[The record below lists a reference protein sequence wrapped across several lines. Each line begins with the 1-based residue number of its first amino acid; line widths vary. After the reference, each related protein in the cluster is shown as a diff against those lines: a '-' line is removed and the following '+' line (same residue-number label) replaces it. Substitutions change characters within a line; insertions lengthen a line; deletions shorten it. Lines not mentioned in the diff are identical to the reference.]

1 MKIEIP
7 SVLINKDKQSVIAF
21 LSNLENLQKLLPTD
35 KIEDFKANADTCSF
49 KLKGY
54 SKLSFEKVKAT
65 YTKVMLKSGAES
77 PFQFQLEINVNPET
91 ENTCTAESKLNAD
104 INPFVKMM
112 VEKPLTQFFEYI
124 QNRLQTHFA

>member
-1 MKIEIP
+1 
-7 SVLINKDKQSVIAF
+7 
-21 LSNLENLQKLLPTD
+21 
-35 KIEDFKANADTCSF
+35 
-49 KLKGY
+49 
-54 SKLSFEKVKAT
+54 
-65 YTKVMLKSGAES
+65 MLKSGAES
-77 PFQFQLEINVNPET
+77 PFQFQLEINLNPET